1 MIGFFFLKQ
10 TAKDMVALLLDYGAD
25 ANYSIS
31 ESAVDAVADI
41 ISAAHGPDALD
52 AATDII
58 YSKDRPDEDFLPLG
72 STALMLACRSGWL
85 ALR

>member
-52 AATDII
+52 AATYII
-58 YSKDRPDEDFLPLG
+58 YSEDRPDEDFLPLG
-72 STALMLACRSGWL
+72 STALMLACR
-85 ALR
+85 